1 LYKYI
6 SIYYTKAG
14 IAQLVEQWTED
25 PRVTSSNLVP
35 GIFFFF
41 LRFSKFFEVELN
53 IYDLNFR
60 TNLIETFTNKKMKR
74 ILNNIL
80 FTVFIS
86 VVSCGSI
93 NVANAAGT
101 LTDCADS
108 PAFKKRLDTSVKKL
122 ETRLKKYEPGSPQA
136 LALEQQVAQTK
147 RRFDRY
153 AKSDLMCGKDG
164 LPHLITSGDW
174 KHASEFMI
182 PGVMFLYTTGWIGW
196 AGRKYVKTV
205 AKTKNPA
212 EKEII
217 IDVPLAL
224 QIMASAYLWPIYSW
238 KEFISGDFVA
248 PKEEIT
254 VSPR

>member
-1 LYKYI
+1 
-6 SIYYTKAG
+6 
-14 IAQLVEQWTED
+14 
-25 PRVTSSNLVP
+25 
-35 GIFFFF
+35 
-41 LRFSKFFEVELN
+41 
-53 IYDLNFR
+53 
-60 TNLIETFTNKKMKR
+60 MKR
-74 ILNNIL
+74 ILNNTL
-80 FTVFIS
+80 FMLFIS
-86 VVSCGSI
+86 LLSWCSLD
-93 NVANAAGT
+93 VANAAGT

-108 PAFKKRLDTSVKKL
+108 PAFKKRLNTSVKKL
-122 ETRLKKYEPGSPQA
+122 ETRLAKYEAGSPQA
-136 LALEQQVAQTK
+136 LALEQQIAQTK

-182 PGVMFLYTTGWIGW
+182 PGVMFLYTAGWIGW
-196 AGRKYVKTV
+196 AGRNYVQTV

-224 QIMASAYLWPIYSW
+224 QIMASGYLWPVYSW

-248 PKEEIT
+248 DKSEIT